1 LIPHFHPTE
10 TVEPLYADFVA
21 ELASTGFG
29 GDIRLDYAA
38 RLAVATDNSVY
49 QLVPQGVVLPRSKQ
63 DVVRLAELAALD
75 RYRGVSFVLR
85 GGGTGTNGG
94 ALGPGLCVD
103 LSTHMNRILEL
114 DLDAAIVRVEPGV
127 VLDQLNAY
135 LRPHGVFFAPHVATS
150 DRATLGGMIS
160 NDSSGKGSR
169 LYGRTSRHV
178 ASLEVVLA
186 DATVWRSRILP
197 ASGAGA
203 PPAIANTAR
212 VVFDAA
218 ESEAE
223 RIAATFAETDRFLT
237 GYDLRHAV
245 TERGEV
251 DLNAILCG
259 SEGTLGFILEA
270 DLRLTPIPPHTTL
283 IAATYATFDRALADA
298 EAILEHKPSAIETID
313 ATILE
318 LARGDIDWPGVEP
331 YLGDPGAGALHLI
344 ELCGDDGEQLEVR
357 LTALERA
364 LAATASRVT
373 RVPKDAATAVW
384 AIRKKGAGLLAALP
398 GERRPVPFV
407 EDCAV
412 PPARLADFVG
422 EFRSILDAHGLRY
435 GIYGHADVG
444 CLHVRPAL
452 DLKQSADA
460 DLLRLISDQVFDL
473 VQSHGGVFWGEHG
486 KGLRSEYSPRA
497 LGPEL
502 YFQMQRIKQAFDPHH
517 QMNPGKVA
525 TPASSA
531 DPLAGID
538 GPLRGIRDA
547 EISPARRERFAT
559 AIACNGNGACFSW
572 DADRPMCPSWKATGE
587 RIHSPKGRAALMRE
601 WLRRLSLA
609 RDASGAEQRVDWLG
623 RRWWRSTTGSND
635 FSREVHAAFDGC
647 LACKACVGECPVH
660 VDIPDFKSEFLRL
673 YHTRYARSFGD
684 WAVAAL
690 ESALPRAEVAATA
703 INFALGSPTIREL
716 ISKTAGLV
724 DLPPL
729 ATTSAVDRVA
739 ALSPA
744 DDAGGVGLLPDA
756 FTNYFDPDV
765 FVAMHQLVVACNG
778 TPAVLPY
785 LPSGKALHVNGMIDS
800 FETTARET
808 AARIREQLAQVDD
821 LICIEPAV
829 ALTFRQEYASVS
841 GAGAL
846 PVRLPQEWLA
856 ERLAGRPSGD
866 GEAYVLLSHC
876 TEATTA
882 AQSNQLWRDVFA
894 LAGLRL
900 DIPRVGCCGMAG
912 AWGHRTRNLD
922 TSRTIFESSW
932 SRALRDVPPERV
944 LAAGH
949 SCRTQVTRFAGF
961 KPRHPLEILA
971 TAIGSGEGRVEGTGG
986 KGGLA

>member
-1 LIPHFHPTE
+1 MIPHFHPTE
-10 TVEPLYADFVA
+10 TVEPLYADFLA
-21 ELASTGFG
+21 ELASAGFDG
-29 GDIRLDYAA
+29 EIRLDYAA

-63 DVVRLAELAALD
+63 DVVRLAELAALE
-75 RYRGVSFVLR
+75 RYRGVSFVPR

-94 ALGPGLCVD
+94 SLGPGLCVD
-103 LSTHMNRILEL
+103 LSTRMNRILEL
-114 DLDAAIVRVEPGV
+114 DLDAGIVRVQPGV
-127 VLDQLNAY
+127 VLDQLNSY

-178 ASLEVVLA
+178 AGLEVVLA
-186 DATVWRSRILP
+186 DATTWRSRLLP
-197 ASGAGA
+197 ADGAGA
-203 PPAIANTAR
+203 PATLANAAR

-218 ESEAE
+218 KSEAE
-223 RIAATFAETDRFLT
+223 RIEATFVEADRFLT

-245 TERGEV
+245 TDRDEI
-251 DLNAILCG
+251 DLMALLCG
-259 SEGTLGFILEA
+259 SEGTLGFIVEA
-270 DLRLTPIPPHTTL
+270 DLRVTPIPPHTIL
-283 IAATYATFDRALADA
+283 VAATYPSFDGALTDA
-298 EAILEHKPSAIETID
+298 ETILEHQPSAIETID
-313 ATILE
+313 DTILG
-318 LARGDIDWPGVEP
+318 LARGDIEWPGVEP

-344 ELCGDDGEQLEVR
+344 ELCGDDAEQLGARVA
-357 LTALERA
+357 ALERT

-373 RVPKDAATAVW
+373 RVPNDAAAAVW
-384 AIRKKGAGLLAALP
+384 GIRKKGAGLLAALP

-422 EFRSILDAHGLRY
+422 EFRTILDAHGLRY

-452 DLKQSADA
+452 DLKQSTDA
-460 DLLRLISDQVFDL
+460 DLLRTISDQVFSL

-497 LGPEL
+497 IGPEL
-502 YFQMQRIKQAFDPHH
+502 YFQMQRIKQAFDPHN

-525 TPASSA
+525 TPASSE

-538 GPLRGIRDA
+538 SPLRGARDR
-547 EISPARRERFAT
+547 EIAPVRRQRFAT
-559 AIACNGNGACFSW
+559 AIDCNGNGACFSW
-572 DADRPMCPSWKATGE
+572 DADRPMCPSWKATGD

-609 RDASGAEQRVDWLG
+609 RDASDSENEVDWLG
-623 RRWWRSTTGSND
+623 RRWWRSTTRSND

-673 YHTRYARSFGD
+673 YHTRYARSFGE

-703 INFALGSPTIREL
+703 INLALGSPTIRAL
-716 ISKTAGLV
+716 ISKTTGLV
-724 DLPPL
+724 DLPTL
-729 ATTSAVDRVA
+729 ATTSGVDRVA
-739 ALSPA
+739 GLSPA
-744 DDAGGVGLLPDA
+744 HGAGSVGLVPDA
-756 FTNYFDPDV
+756 FTNYFDPDA

-785 LPSGKALHVNGMIDS
+785 LASGKPLHISGMTDS

-808 AARIREQLAQVDD
+808 AARIREHLAQVDE
-821 LICIEPAV
+821 LICVEPAV
-829 ALTFRQEYASVS
+829 ALTFRQEYARVS

-846 PVRLPQEWLA
+846 PIRLPQEWLA
-856 ERLAGRPSGD
+856 ERLAGIAGTGGGGD
-866 GEAYVLLSHC
+866 AYVLLSHC
-876 TEATTA
+876 TESTTA
-882 AQSNQLWRDVFA
+882 ARSNRLWQDVFA

-900 DIPRVGCCGMAG
+900 EIPRVGCCGMAG
-912 AWGHRTRNLD
+912 AWGHRTRNLE
-922 TSRTIFESSW
+922 TSRAIFESSW

-949 SCRTQVTRFAGF
+949 SCRTQVSRFAGF
-961 KPRHPLEILA
+961 KPRHPLETLA
-971 TAIGSGEGRVEGTGG
+971 TAVKS
-986 KGGLA
+986 KQ